1 MRESKNE
8 QWDAIVT
15 SCGSPDAEGFEEK
28 GKAFLSEKMQAELKD
43 RQQSR
48 FPYVIVPGA
57 ISALNVNDKD
67 GNGVYRIVVYKE
79 QAEDVIKACRK
90 L

>member
-1 MRESKNE
+1 MREAKDE
-8 QWDAIVT
+8 KWDAIVK

>member
-1 MRESKNE
+1 MNIECGVDLDMLAE
-8 QWDAIVT
+8 MMVT
-15 SCGSPDAEGFEEK
+15 HTVPQEK